1 MRDER
6 NDLIRVGDALD
17 GITDW
22 LCEEELRHNIEP
34 NRRVN
39 KFFAKIMLENVP
51 RADRATER
59 YARNTHGYTR
69 VR

>member
-17 GITDW
+17 AITDW

-39 KFFAKIMLENVP
+39 KFFAKVMLENVP
-51 RADRATER
+51 RADRKTENSSEKPNNSER
-59 YARNTHGYTR
+59 SK
-69 VR
+69 